1 MQVFSIRLKND
12 RSWSDR
18 GIALFIEFMSALK
31 DGLDIKTLVGT
42 MTNKF
47 ESQKEQKP
55 RKHYVERPTR
65 NMGEVTRNNVSHLK
79 QATGKSVYRALK
91 GLEGF

>member
-1 MQVFSIRLKND
+1 
-12 RSWSDR
+12 
-18 GIALFIEFMSALK
+18 MSALK

-47 ESQKEQKP
+47 EWQKEQKSP
-55 RKHYVERPTR
+55 KNYVERPIS
-65 NMGEVTRNNVSHLK
+65 NVGEVTRNNVSHLK
-79 QATGKSVYRALK
+79 QAAGKSVYRALK